1 MMSAQESMGNCSL
14 NSLRKETPF
23 LRPAFAPWVSSASY
37 LIEPLAPPHAGH
49 DEHDL
54 CRGRASVNVQ
64 AVSGV
69 LQPNTGSNRRHARVI
84 GSGIMPR
91 EPHKD
96 RCTELLEDEL
106 SQLLAAQQQG
116 LSVLVNLGGAA
127 TPIGGSQV
135 ALEHL
140 QAAHGTEARS
150 RGELLGGEVVP
161 ATNVAAGL

>member
-54 CRGRASVNVQ
+54 CRGRALVN
-64 AVSGV
+64 GV
-69 LQPNTGSNRRHARVI
+69 LQPNTGSSRWHARVI
-84 GSGIMPR
+84 GAGIMPR

-96 RCTELLEDEL
+96 RCAELLEDEL

-116 LSVLVNLGGAA
+116 FSVLVNLGGAA
-127 TPIGGSQV
+127 APVGGSQV

-140 QAAHGTEARS
+140 QTAHAHLVARS
-150 RGELLGGEVVP
+150 WRLLRARRGW
-161 ATNVAAGL
+161 